1 MSFVSSRGRR
11 INGDWACEQP
21 LTLKDVLKTWY
32 NFSGFVVSDWGA
44 CHSTAPSIN
53 AGLDLEMPKD
63 VHFTEENIMAALEAK
78 NITTDR
84 ERMLPALLVHWPLP
98 ERVVVK

>member
-1 MSFVSSRGRR
+1 
-11 INGDWACEQP
+11 
-21 LTLKDVLKTWY
+21 
-32 NFSGFVVSDWGA
+32 
-44 CHSTAPSIN
+44 
-53 AGLDLEMPKD
+53 MPKD